1 MAMIGFRR
9 RGRIPAR
16 PGDDS
21 SRCIHLTAQ
30 PGPARPLISHLR
42 HEESPMTKHAADTNR
57 RRFIKLTVTG
67 LAAAPLANAM
77 FSGSAEAADMLSESD
92 PTAVALKYKM
102 DATKAPDRK
111 DATAFCNNC
120 NL

>member
-1 MAMIGFRR
+1 
-9 RGRIPAR
+9 
-16 PGDDS
+16 
-21 SRCIHLTAQ
+21 
-30 PGPARPLISHLR
+30 
-42 HEESPMTKHAADTNR
+42 MTKHAADTNR

-102 DATKAPDRK
+102 DATKATDRK
-111 DATAFCNNC
+111 DTTALCSNC
-120 NL
+120 NFYTGKAGDASGPCTVFGGKLVTAKGWCASWVKKA